1 MDAPGASVGALDAP
15 DAPGGHRTQ
24 RGHLAHAVRSAHWA
38 RGRGACRGG
47 RERRPGRRTALGARE
62 PASTCAP
69 GGLGACG
76 QGRRAKAAA
85 APPLA
90 DSSSCGRWLTRR
102 TPAGWRQSPCSVR
115 STLRCN
121 APLHDPSGR
130 QARGGGLCGHGRGVQ
145 RVSHARF
152 WQNALA
158 RGRRRPTARLHVRE
172 YTPLQH
178 RGGSC
183 AQDRAR
189 SGLATIRTH
198 RRDERHARR
207 GGVDGV
213 CRRYFAGCER
223 PLAEASV

>member
-47 RERRPGRRTALGARE
+47 RERRPGRRAALGARE

-145 RVSHARF
+145 RVSRKVLAECAGTGATAANRAAARSRIHASTASGRLVCSRSGTIGPGHDPHAP
-152 WQNALA
+152 QGRTACQE
-158 RGRRRPTARLHVRE
+158 RRR
-172 YTPLQH
+172 
-178 RGGSC
+178 
-183 AQDRAR
+183 
-189 SGLATIRTH
+189 
-198 RRDERHARR
+198 RRCLSAVFRR
-207 GGVDGV
+207 V
-213 CRRYFAGCER
+213 
-223 PLAEASV
+223 